1 MNELQ
6 AFDNPEFGTIRTC
19 LIDDMPWA
27 VGKDVALAL
36 GYANPQKAV
45 RAHVDDEDRW
55 VTNSFTHGV
64 QNVHPSI
71 TDSAGRVQYPIWINE
86 SGLYSLIL
94 SCKLPAA
101 KKFKRWVTSE
111 VLPSLR
117 RTGTYTMPG
126 KEASRVLTPDDYLTA
141 ARILSG
147 CRNERMP
154 YVVPLLKKA
163 GIDIRIDAE
172 PITARRGHDP
182 QLAALIDKAVK
193 KRIVTMKK
201 LEELTGISKTQLY
214 RMRYGKSLYNPQRA
228 ALLRDII
235 QDLLPD
241 VDLDELLDE

>member
-6 AFDNPEFGTIRTC
+6 VFDNPDFGSIRTC

-27 VGKDVALAL
+27 VGKDVALSL
-36 GYANPQKAV
+36 GYKNPNQAIHN
-45 RAHVDDEDRW
+45 HVDDEDKMGSSEGTPS
-55 VTNSFTHGV
+55 VTDNL
-64 QNVHPSI
+64 
-71 TDSAGRVQYPIWINE
+71 GRVQYPVWINE
-86 SGLYSLIL
+86 SGLYALIL
-94 SCKLPAA
+94 SCTNKDD
-101 KKFKRWVTSE
+101 KVKRFKRWVTSE

-154 YVVPLLKKA
+154 YVVPLLRKA
-163 GIDIRIDAE
+163 GIDLHLDLSQ
-172 PITARRGHDP
+172 PGARRYKDP
-182 QLAALIDKAVK
+182 DTAALIDKAVK

>member
-1 MNELQ
+1 
-6 AFDNPEFGTIRTC
+6 
-19 LIDDMPWA
+19 
-27 VGKDVALAL
+27 
-36 GYANPQKAV
+36 
-45 RAHVDDEDRW
+45 
-55 VTNSFTHGV
+55 
-64 QNVHPSI
+64 
-71 TDSAGRVQYPIWINE
+71 
-86 SGLYSLIL
+86 
-94 SCKLPAA
+94 
-101 KKFKRWVTSE
+101 
-111 VLPSLR
+111 
-117 RTGTYTMPG
+117 MPG

-154 YVVPLLKKA
+154 YVVPLLRKA
-163 GIDIRIDAE
+163 GIDLHLDLSQ
-172 PITARRGHDP
+172 PGARRYKDP
-182 QLAALIDKAVK
+182 DTAALIDKAVK

>member
-1 MNELQ
+1 MLTMRTRWGSSEGTPSVT
-6 AFDNPEFGTIRTC
+6 DN
-19 LIDDMPWA
+19 L
-27 VGKDVALAL
+27 
-36 GYANPQKAV
+36 
-45 RAHVDDEDRW
+45 
-55 VTNSFTHGV
+55 
-64 QNVHPSI
+64 
-71 TDSAGRVQYPIWINE
+71 GRVQYPVWINE
-86 SGLYSLIL
+86 SGLYALIL
-94 SCKLPAA
+94 SCTNKDD
-101 KKFKRWVTSE
+101 KVKRFKRWVTSE

-154 YVVPLLKKA
+154 YVVPLLRKA
-163 GIDIRIDAE
+163 GIDLHLDLSQ
-172 PITARRGHDP
+172 PGARRYKDP
-182 QLAALIDKAVK
+182 DTAALIDKAVK